1 MCGIAG
7 FTFSSAST
15 LPARGAEGDALRR
28 MVAALHHRG
37 PDALNGLLVDNVAL
51 GHTRLAIVDLA
62 GGIQP
67 MRDESTGVTVIFNG
81 EIFNHVELRERL
93 RARYAFRTRS
103 DTEVILAA
111 FLDRGIDCVEDFNGQ
126 FAFALYDPR
135 DGSLYLARDRYG
147 KRPIFYAYYDGGVC
161 FASEAK
167 ALFASGKVAA
177 ELDPISLWETLHL
190 WAPTDERSMF
200 AGVHAVPPATVAH
213 LPRDGRTLEMRRY
226 WQLDLADERVEH
238 GLTEARALDEL
249 AALLDDAIR
258 LRLRADVPV
267 AAYLSGGLDSSLLC
281 ALAQQQLGG
290 TLQTF
295 SVGFAQQR
303 YDERAFQ
310 AEVAAALGTEHH
322 SVLMEDADIGTL
334 LPQVVE
340 HAEAVLLRSAPAP
353 LHKLS
358 GLVRGHNTK
367 VVLTGEGADEVFG
380 GYDLFK
386 EAKVRQFWARRPSS
400 SARPALLGRLYPYL
414 ALSRQGS
421 QLIREFYGVGLD
433 EPGALDFS
441 HRIRWSNSGR
451 VTRFLSTAVLDDVRG
466 HDPAA
471 ALFASIPD
479 DVGSWRPLA
488 RAQYLEVRTL
498 LSQYLLSSQGDRMLM
513 AHSVEGR
520 FPFLDHRL
528 ADFSARL
535 PDWMKLRGL
544 TEKYLLKKFAVNRVP
559 SIVVDRPKYPYR
571 APIAE
576 ALTGPSAP
584 EWSRQLLGRD
594 AVDDVGAFDGAK
606 VEKLVAKLTRGNAQP
621 SEADNMALV
630 AVATTQL
637 LAERFLGDRTLSDA
651 HLDAV
656 ALQAA

>member
-1 MCGIAG
+1 
-7 FTFSSAST
+7 
-15 LPARGAEGDALRR
+15 
-28 MVAALHHRG
+28 
-37 PDALNGLLVDNVAL
+37 
-51 GHTRLAIVDLA
+51 
-62 GGIQP
+62 
-67 MRDESTGVTVIFNG
+67 
-81 EIFNHVELRERL
+81 
-93 RARYAFRTRS
+93 
-103 DTEVILAA
+103 
-111 FLDRGIDCVEDFNGQ
+111 
-126 FAFALYDPR
+126 
-135 DGSLYLARDRYG
+135 
-147 KRPIFYAYYDGGVC
+147 
-161 FASEAK
+161 
-167 ALFASGKVAA
+167 
-177 ELDPISLWETLHL
+177 
-190 WAPTDERSMF
+190 
-200 AGVHAVPPATVAH
+200 
-213 LPRDGRTLEMRRY
+213 MRRY
-226 WQLDLADERVEH
+226 WQLDLADERVEP
-238 GLTEARALDEL
+238 GLTEAQALDEL

-334 LPQVVE
+334 LPEVVE

-358 GLVRGHNTK
+358 GLVRGHDTK

-400 SARPALLGRLYPYL
+400 TARPALLGRLYPYL

-433 EPGALDFS
+433 EPDGPRLLPP
-441 HRIRWSNSGR
+441 HPLVEQRPRHQVPVGIRC
-451 VTRFLSTAVLDDVRG
+451 STM
-466 HDPAA
+466 
-471 ALFASIPD
+471 S
-479 DVGSWRPLA
+479 VGTIRRRPCSPRSPPTSRSWRPLA

-544 TEKYLLKKFAVNRVP
+544 TEKYLLKKFAADRVP

-584 EWSRQLLGRD
+584 DVESPAARPRRRRPGRRVRRRQGRE
-594 AVDDVGAFDGAK
+594 AGRQARRA
-606 VEKLVAKLTRGNAQP
+606 ATPTP

-637 LAERFLGDRTLSDA
+637 LAERFLGDRNLSDA